1 MYYYVLP
8 DGSVLSARTKE
19 ELARKIKEYREGT
32 H

>member
-1 MYYYVLP
+1 MFYFILP